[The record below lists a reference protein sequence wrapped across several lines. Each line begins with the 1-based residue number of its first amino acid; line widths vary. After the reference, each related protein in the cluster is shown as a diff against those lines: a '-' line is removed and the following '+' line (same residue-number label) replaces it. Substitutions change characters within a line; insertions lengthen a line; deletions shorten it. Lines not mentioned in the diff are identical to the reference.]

1 MKHVGLKELSVRD
14 VRENEYNPRKR
25 FDDAAFRELV
35 ESIRRVG
42 LIQPVVV
49 RPVDGGHEVVVG
61 VRRYRA
67 LKELGSKAILTNI
80 IEAGD
85 KEARILSLTEN
96 LARDELTPIEEAR
109 AYAEYLGVPEL
120 SSEKTQVP
128 GGEKAVK
135 ELGQQIGVATS
146 VIYKRI
152 GLLTLPEDLQAKV
165 EENSLSIA
173 HAETISRLRRV
184 EDESLRSQ
192 KMRELAVR
200 VDRLSNSQLREEVK
214 RILES
219 VTKQKKRDT
228 DILEEY
234 RKNYA
239 DKGRTLAST
248 VKSASSWTKDNV
260 DQEWLTEQGLSIQE
274 EAEED
279 LQGQGEGLQMVLKG
293 WQDRLQGE
301 EYKLL
306 TQQGIAVEEEMTRVR
321 QAVELIEKIGP
332 EGDIY
337 KCPWCLGLTRP
348 SRLRRELE
356 TFQGQLEGFQEKKA
370 ELSEEAAEVEKISR
384 GLLADVREYRSAGE
398 LLAKQLEQMG
408 RPEEVGA

>member
-135 ELGQQIGVATS
+135 EFGQQIGVATS

-152 GLLTLPEDLQAKV
+152 GLLALPEDLQAKV

-200 VDRLSNSQLREEVK
+200 VDRLTNSQLREEVK

-219 VTKQKKRDT
+219 VNKQRKRDT

-239 DKGRTLAST
+239 DKDRTLAST

-260 DQEWLTEQGLSIQE
+260 DQEWLAEQGLSIPE
-274 EAEED
+274 SEED

-348 SRLRRELE
+348 SKLRTELE

>member
-14 VRENEYNPRKR
+14 VRENDYNPRKR

-109 AYAEYLGVPEL
+109 AYAEYLGVTEL

-135 ELGQQIGVATS
+135 ELGQQIGVDAS

-152 GLLTLPEDLQAKV
+152 GLLALPADLQAKV
-165 EENSLSIA
+165 EENSLSIT
-173 HAETISRLRRV
+173 HAEIISRLRRV

-200 VDRLSNSQLREEVK
+200 VDRLTDSQLREEVK
-214 RILES
+214 RTLES
-219 VTKQKKRDT
+219 VNKQRKRDT

-239 DKGRTLAST
+239 DKERTLAST
-248 VKSASSWTKDNV
+248 VKSASSWTKGNV
-260 DQEWLTEQGLSIQE
+260 DQEWLAKQGLSIPGG
-274 EAEED
+274 EED
-279 LQGQGEGLQMVLKG
+279 LQGQGEGLNMVLKG

-348 SRLRRELE
+348 SKLRTELE

-370 ELSEEAAEVEKISR
+370 ELSEEATEVEKISR

-408 RPEEVGA
+408 RPEEVGV